1 MNICINIMPKY
12 YSNNQS
18 SEEYPACLSYY
29 LRTNSSIHEVKKAL
43 ADDLHISIQC
53 IVLYK
58 KDYND
63 EFISLSDYSS
73 IGDLNRYGGS
83 CSVVAY
89 IVSDSF
95 FLSYLVL

>member
-1 MNICINIMPKY
+1 MNICINIMPKQ

-18 SEEYPACLSYY
+18 SEEYPACQSYC
-29 LRTNSSIHEVKKAL
+29 LRTNSTIHEVKKVL
-43 ADDLHISIQC
+43 ANDLHISMQC

-63 EFISLSDYSS
+63 DFVSLYDYSS
-73 IGDLNRYGGS
+73 IGDINRYGGS

-89 IVSDSF
+89 IVSISF
-95 FLSYLVL
+95 YLSYLVL